1 MNAVITLSV
10 ISVANSCTFGS
21 TRTLQALAMHN
32 MAPRWFAIVDKH
44 GRPWVAMVF
53 ALTFG
58 LLAFVRLAPE
68 GGEVFDWLLA
78 LSGLSSFFTWGSIC
92 LAHICYRRAW
102 KLAGRGLDEL
112 PFQAMFGVTGSWIG
126 FLLNCLCLI
135 ASFYVSLFVSSSP
148 PLFKQVFLSFLTNTL
163 PPQPVGGPDLDA
175 KGFFKSYLAGPIVI
189 FFFLGHKIY
198 SRTFK
203 FGVHLSVVD
212 VDAGRRELNLGE
224 EMAAERAAY
233 RAMPFWKKVY
243 NFWF

>member
-32 MAPRWFAIVDKH
+32 MAPRWFAKVDKH
-44 GRPWVAMVF
+44 GRPWVAMAF

-58 LLAFVRLAPE
+58 LIAFVRLTPK
-68 GGEVFDWLLA
+68 GGDVFDWLLA

-135 ASFYVSLFVSSSP
+135 ASFYVALFVSSHSP
-148 PLFKQVFLSFLTNTL
+148 LQKSFYVHLLTHT
-163 PPQPVGGPDLDA
+163 PQPVGGPNLNA
-175 KGFFKSYLAGPIVI
+175 EGFFKSYLAGPIVI
-189 FFFLGHKIY
+189 SFFLGHKIY
-198 SRTFK
+198 SRTLK

-212 VDAGRRELNLGE
+212 VDAGRRELNLGD

-233 RAMPFWKKVY
+233 QALPFWKKVF